1 MKWIENGISFE
12 GTVAEY
18 KELHDGMIPAPVRTR
33 KGKSITLRLAD
44 GTEKMFSTLKE
55 AAEYITNS
63 TGKFVSA
70 SHLGKQVNGASV
82 SIENFAGGK
91 EVPLFHADPELQ
103 ANAAEPDLPATASG
117 VDAVPGSAPAQDE
130 LPANDPAE
138 PAPAS
143 ATV

>member
-18 KELHDGMIPAPVRTR
+18 KELHDGMIPAPARTR
-33 KGKSITLRLAD
+33 KGKSITLRLSD
-44 GTEKMFSTLKE
+44 GTEKTFSTLKE

-91 EVPLFHADPELQ
+91 EVPLFRADPEL
-103 ANAAEPDLPATASG
+103 PTTASG
-117 VDAVPGSAPAQDE
+117 VEEVPGSAPAQDE
-130 LPANDPAE
+130 LPVIE
-138 PAPAS
+138 SAPAS
-143 ATV
+143 ANE

>member
-12 GTVAEY
+12 GTVSEY

-91 EVPLFHADPELQ
+91 EVPLFHADPELP
-103 ANAAEPDLPATASG
+103 ATAAAEPDLPATEPASE
-117 VDAVPGSAPAQDE
+117 SE

>member
-12 GTVAEY
+12 GTVSEY

-44 GTEKMFSTLKE
+44 GTEKIFSTLKE

-91 EVPLFHADPELQ
+91 EVPLFRADPELP
-103 ANAAEPDLPATASG
+103 ATAAEPDLPATE
-117 VDAVPGSAPAQDE
+117 PAAESE

>member
-12 GTVAEY
+12 GTVSEY

-33 KGKSITLRLAD
+33 KGKSITLRMAD

-91 EVPLFHADPELQ
+91 EVPLFHADPELP
-103 ANAAEPDLPATASG
+103 ATNEPDLPATE
-117 VDAVPGSAPAQDE
+117 PAAESE

>member
-18 KELHDGMIPAPVRTR
+18 KELHDGMIPAPARTR
-33 KGKSITLRLAD
+33 KGKSITLRLSD
-44 GTEKMFSTLKE
+44 GTEKTFSTLKE

-91 EVPLFHADPELQ
+91 EVPLFRADPEL
-103 ANAAEPDLPATASG
+103 PTTSG
-117 VDAVPGSAPAQDE
+117 EGKPSTEEVPGSAPAQDE
-130 LPANDPAE
+130 LPVIE
-138 PAPAS
+138 SAPAS
-143 ATV
+143 ANE